1 MTIHIATSAE
11 LGRVVRRGL
20 REPVA
25 FVPDNLLV
33 GPCAEAPEV
42 HAQARCDHWAFQGR
56 ERARW
61 LASFRNI
68 TKAIDSP
75 EDVIVWTSRL
85 WADAV
90 TRWALCAWRL
100 LRRPAS
106 PDLGLVVLGDPA
118 GRDDATSLDG
128 GPLRVTP
135 ADARRGLDGVR
146 SLSLTRAREL
156 ALFWRKLCG
165 RSPILS
171 SSGGRSGPG
180 REPLHALGTYQA
192 AFFPRAGARGLV
204 LSRFDELLLSCLGK
218 QGSTPVEVFV
228 SRSAAGEELRQWLTL
243 TGDVFLARRLAQW
256 AHHDGDAAALVSE
269 PVESENIMK
278 SARYRL
284 SDKGDAILQHGLAEI
299 ARGAPLV
306 VWGATAYDPSSPWVV
321 VDDAAGRQSLQRP
334 GPHSAQG
341 AKG

>member
-1 MTIHIATSAE
+1 M
-11 LGRVVRRGL
+11 
-20 REPVA
+20 A

-61 LASFRNI
+61 LASFRGI
-68 TKAIDSP
+68 TKAIDAP
-75 EDVIVWTSRL
+75 EQVVVWTSRL
-85 WADAV
+85 WADEV
-90 TRWALCAWRL
+90 TSWALCAWRL
-100 LRRPAS
+100 LRRPGS
-106 PDLGLVVLGDPA
+106 PDLGLVALGDPA
-118 GRDDATSLDG
+118 GPDDAASFG
-128 GPLRVTP
+128 GGSLRVTP

-146 SLSLTRAREL
+146 SLSLTRVREM
-156 ALFWRKLCG
+156 ALFWRKLCD
-165 RSPILS
+165 RSPVLS
-171 SSGGRSGPG
+171 SSGGHGGPG
-180 REPLHALGTYQA
+180 RDQLHALGGYQA
-192 AFFPRAGARGLV
+192 GFFPRAGARGLV

-228 SRSAAGEELRQWLTL
+228 SRSAAGEELRRWLTL

-256 AHHDGDAAALVSE
+256 ARHDGDAAALASE
-269 PVESENIMK
+269 PFQPDNVMK

-284 SDKGDAILQHGLAEI
+284 SDAGDALLQHGLAEI
-299 ARGAPLV
+299 TRGAPLV

-321 VDDAAGRQSLQRP
+321 VDDTAGRLSLQRP
-334 GPHSAQG
+334 GAHSAQG